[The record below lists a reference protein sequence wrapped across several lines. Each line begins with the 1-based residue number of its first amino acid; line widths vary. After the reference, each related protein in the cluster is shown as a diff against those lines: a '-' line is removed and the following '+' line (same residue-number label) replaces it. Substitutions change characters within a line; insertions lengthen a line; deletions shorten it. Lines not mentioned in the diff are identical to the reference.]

1 MKYGVRKPNLKKS
14 IKARTTGKVKRQVK
28 KAVNPLY
35 GKKGMG
41 IVNDPKKAA
50 YNAVYNRTTVG
61 VSDIAKGLTA
71 ANGNPAASSSSNA
84 PQKKEYSPNTYSVC
98 GILMIVLGVF
108 LALIGILLLFAVPV
122 GGLHPTRDCPSTHI
136 FKTLSEKTNAVYL
149 TRCRLQRRT
158 EKCFPE
164 SLETC
169 TTDMTSYSRMVIP
182 ATAGRKRM
190 SGHVSLNTAKKR
202 AIEPPFFSCQKCL
215 AQDFKSI
222 AQDTCFRVSYLCVTC

>member
-1 MKYGVRKPNLKKS
+1 MKYGVRKPNIKKS

-71 ANGNPAASSSSNA
+71 ANGNPAASSSANA
-84 PQKKEYSPNTYSVC
+84 PQKKEYSANTYSVC

-122 GGLHPTRDCPSTHI
+122 GGLIAIVGGVAC
-136 FKTLSEKTNAVYL
+136 
-149 TRCRLQRRT
+149 
-158 EKCFPE
+158 
-164 SLETC
+164 
-169 TTDMTSYSRMVIP
+169 VII
-182 ATAGRKRM
+182 GRKYRKI
-190 SGHVSLNTAKKR
+190 AKDRR
-202 AIEPPFFSCQKCL
+202 ANE
-215 AQDFKSI
+215 
-222 AQDTCFRVSYLCVTC
+222 